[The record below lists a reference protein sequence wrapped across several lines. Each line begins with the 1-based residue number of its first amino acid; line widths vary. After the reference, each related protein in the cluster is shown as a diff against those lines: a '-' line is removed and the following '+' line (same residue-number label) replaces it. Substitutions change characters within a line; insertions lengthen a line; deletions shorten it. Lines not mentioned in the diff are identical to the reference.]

1 MNGVNVAA
9 NLARTA
15 LSVPH
20 SSDRVQNRWV
30 SLRTDPLHPRTLRPM
45 TRRPTGEPPPGSC
58 ERPDGDGSHA
68 ESSTAPPYV
77 PELAAPELTE
87 AECRRCGTYIA
98 GLDGRY
104 ACGVCGWV
112 NDHSEGHRRLPR
124 ADEDPDRPPKGR
136 RRPKQLPG
144 PPDPGLW
151 AVSGTGA

>member
-1 MNGVNVAA
+1 
-9 NLARTA
+9 
-15 LSVPH
+15 
-20 SSDRVQNRWV
+20 
-30 SLRTDPLHPRTLRPM
+30 M
-45 TRRPTGEPPPGSC
+45 TRRPTGAPPPGSC

-68 ESSTAPPYV
+68 EATASPPLPEPPV

-124 ADEDPDRPPKGR
+124 ADEDPDRPKGR
-136 RRPKQLPG
+136 RRPKQLLG
-144 PPDPGLW
+144 PPEPEL
-151 AVSGTGA
+151 AEAGTGG

>member
-1 MNGVNVAA
+1 
-9 NLARTA
+9 
-15 LSVPH
+15 
-20 SSDRVQNRWV
+20 
-30 SLRTDPLHPRTLRPM
+30 M
-45 TRRPTGEPPPGSC
+45 TRWPTRTGPPADSVGEPS
-58 ERPDGDGSHA
+58 
-68 ESSTAPPYV
+68 APLP
-77 PELAAPELTE
+77 APELTE

-144 PPDPGLW
+144 PPDP
-151 AVSGTGA
+151 APTEPPSGP

>member
-1 MNGVNVAA
+1 
-9 NLARTA
+9 
-15 LSVPH
+15 
-20 SSDRVQNRWV
+20 
-30 SLRTDPLHPRTLRPM
+30 M
-45 TRRPTGEPPPGSC
+45 TRRPTGEPHPGSC
-58 ERPDGDGSHA
+58 ERPDGEGSHA
-68 ESSTAPPYV
+68 ESTAPPHV

-144 PPDPGLW
+144 PPDLPDPLDSPDPPDPGPC
-151 AVSGTGA
+151 AGSGTGG